1 MVATFETLRL
11 TAARTGPG
19 DLDDLA
25 RMHTDPAV
33 MATLGGTVWSR
44 EEAHAFLERVMH
56 HWDRHGYGV
65 WTLRRKDDGAFV
77 GRAGLRRKLIDGY
90 EETEL
95 LYACM
100 PEHWRHGLTTEAAE
114 GIVRIAFDRL
124 KMSNLVAFTR
134 PDNTAS
140 RRVMEKT
147 GFSYERDFIHAGQL
161 HVLYRQRLPAG
172 GSKAVQA

>member
-1 MVATFETLRL
+1 MVATFETQRLR
-11 TAARTGPG
+11 ASRACPE

-33 MATLGGTVWSR
+33 MAALGGKVWTR
-44 EEAHAFLERVMH
+44 EETRAFLDRVLH

-65 WTLRRKDDGAFV
+65 WILRRKEDGAFV
-77 GRAGLRRKLIDGY
+77 GRAGLRRKPVEGF

-100 PEHWRHGLTTEAAE
+100 PEHWSHGLATEAAE
-114 GIVRIAFDRL
+114 AIVRIAFERL
-124 KMSNLVAFTR
+124 KMPNLVAFTR

-140 RRVMEKT
+140 RRVVEKA
-147 GFSYERDFIHAGQL
+147 GFAYERDFIHAGQL
-161 HVLYRQRLPAG
+161 HVLYRQRRGA
-172 GSKAVQA
+172 